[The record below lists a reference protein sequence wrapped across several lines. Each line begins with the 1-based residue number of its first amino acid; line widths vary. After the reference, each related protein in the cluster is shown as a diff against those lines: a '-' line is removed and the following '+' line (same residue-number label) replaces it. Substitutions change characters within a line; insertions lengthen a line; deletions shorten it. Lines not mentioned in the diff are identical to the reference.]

1 MSDPADHQQEVF
13 LPEQVRRQV
22 ARADE
27 LQRELAGQGDPGD
40 GGAGGGDEGNAPL
53 PVVEPGSEP
62 APRASEPP
70 PPTPA
75 EPPPAAPAPDNDT
88 WERRYRT
95 LQGKYDAE
103 IGGLRGQVAGLE
115 RLLATLQA
123 PPAAPQPPPAPP
135 GTPPKFNEADVELY
149 GEDMLQ
155 AAMRAAEAKFMPVID
170 ELRGHIRK
178 LEGGQQTLQGANLQD
193 RVFHELDQDP
203 ELAGR
208 WRQLNTDP
216 EFLQWLE
223 TTDEYSGL
231 ARKIMLGHAY
241 STGDAMRTGR
251 FFKKYIAEH
260 TVPPPATPALHT
272 GAPPARQSGNG
283 SAPAGVRLEDLA
295 APGRAAGPG
304 AGNGAPSTRIW
315 TRPEITAFYRDRTDG
330 KFRGR
335 EAEAQRLETDI
346 FAAASE
352 GRIA

>member
-1 MSDPADHQQEVF
+1 MSDPSARTDEVF
-13 LPEQVRRQV
+13 LPEQVRRQI
-22 ARADE
+22 ARTDE
-27 LQRELAGQGDPGD
+27 LMREVAGGQPPDED
-40 GGAGGGDEGNAPL
+40 GAGGGSEGDAPL
-53 PVVEPGSEP
+53 PVVEPGS
-62 APRASEPP
+62 APVPGAPEPP
-70 PPTPA
+70 PPAPA
-75 EPPPAAPAPDNDT
+75 EPPPAAAPETDQ

-103 IGGLRGQVAGLE
+103 IGALRGQVAGME

-123 PPAAPQPPPAPP
+123 PPVAPPPPSP
-135 GTPPKFNEADVELY
+135 GAPPKFNEADVELY
-149 GEDMLQ
+149 GEDMLT
-155 AAMRAAEAKFMPVID
+155 AAMRAAEAKFVPVIE
-170 ELRGHIRK
+170 ELRGQIK
-178 LEGGQQTLQGANLQD
+178 QLEGGQQNLQGANLQD
-193 RVFHELDQDP
+193 RVFNELDKDP
-203 ELAGR
+203 ELAGH
-208 WRQLNTDP
+208 WRALNTDP
-216 EFLQWLE
+216 RFLEWLE

-241 STGDAMRTGR
+241 STGDAIRTGR
-251 FFKKYIAEH
+251 FFKRFIAEH
-260 TVPPPATPALHT
+260 TVPPPAMPGPQT
-272 GAPPARQSGNG
+272 GAVPARPNGNG
-283 SAPAGVRLEDLA
+283 AAAAGVRLEDLA